1 MQRIMGCRSDVLWW
15 CEANAYCVTLL
26 VGSNV
31 DDAGLFDETFL
42 GIPLID
48 R

>member
-1 MQRIMGCRSDVLWW
+1 MGCKSSILQWF
-15 CEANAYCVTLL
+15 EACAYCSYLL
-26 VGSNV
+26 FSSNV
-31 DDAGLFDETFL
+31 DAGLLDETFL

>member
-1 MQRIMGCRSDVLWW
+1 MQRIMGCRSDVLRW
-15 CEANAYCVTLL
+15 CEANAYCVTFL

>member
-1 MQRIMGCRSDVLWW
+1 MGCRSDVLRW

-26 VGSNV
+26 VGLNV
-31 DDAGLFDETFL
+31 DDAELFDETFL